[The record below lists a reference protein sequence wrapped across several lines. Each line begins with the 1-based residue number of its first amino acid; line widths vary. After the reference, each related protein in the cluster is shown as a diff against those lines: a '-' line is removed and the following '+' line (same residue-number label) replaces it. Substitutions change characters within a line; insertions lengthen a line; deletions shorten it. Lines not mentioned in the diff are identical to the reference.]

1 MGTPLPSMQRATVI
15 SRRHGSSLLSA
26 QTAAQFE
33 TKSALV
39 LSHLTAHLSGIAS
52 PATGA
57 SPEELR
63 PAIEAVDL
71 DTPLGNLTDAL
82 EEIQRLY
89 LRDAIYFHDTRYAA
103 HLNCPVAI
111 PAAAIEAMVTS
122 VNTSMD
128 TFDQSAGATLIERKL
143 VDWTSRL
150 IGFDPQ
156 KADGI
161 FTSGG
166 TQSNLQAMLIA
177 RNIAT
182 AKLQGSLPH
191 RLSKLRIYC
200 SADAHFSIRNSAM
213 LLGLGVEAAVAIP
226 TDPLHRMDPAALRR
240 QIEADVQAGLQPM
253 SISATAGTTDFGSI
267 DPLPELRSI
276 ASEHGTW
283 LHVDAAYGCGL
294 LISRRHRHRLS
305 GIETADSVTVDYH
318 KAFFQ
323 PIGSSALILARGQDF
338 GSIAHYAEYLNP
350 RSEAAGSANQVDKSL
365 QTTRRFDALKLWTT
379 LRTLGA
385 GELGDMFDQVIE
397 LAEMAEREVALRDE
411 LRLVAPVQL
420 STLVFAFDA
429 PHAALSRTQKN
440 QLADQIR
447 HRLYASGEAMIA
459 ATTHHGERLLKLTL
473 LNPNTSLS
481 DISAILDAI
490 CRVGREVLSDQ
501 KAGIPL

>member
-1 MGTPLPSMQRATVI
+1 MGTPMPSMQRVTVD
-15 SRRHGSSLLSA
+15 SPPGDSSLLCA

-33 TKSALV
+33 TETARVVSHVAAQ
-39 LSHLTAHLSGIAS
+39 LSTVAS

-57 SPEELR
+57 TPDQLR

-71 DTPLGNLTDAL
+71 NSPLGNLTEAL
-82 EEIQRLY
+82 EEIQHLY

-111 PAAAIEAMVTS
+111 PAAAIEAVVTS

-143 VDWTSRL
+143 VDWTAGL
-150 IGFDPQ
+150 IGFDVQ
-156 KADGI
+156 GADGI

-177 RNIAT
+177 RNIA
-182 AKLQGSLPH
+182 ASKLDGPLPH
-191 RLSKLRIYC
+191 RLSRLRIYC
-200 SADAHFSIRNSAM
+200 SADAHFSIRDAAM
-213 LLGLGVEAAVAIP
+213 LLGLGSEAAVAIP
-226 TDPLHRMDPAALRR
+226 TDCLHRMDPAALRR
-240 QIEADVQAGLQPM
+240 QIDADLQAGLQPM
-253 SISATAGTTDFGSI
+253 SISATAGTTDFGAI
-267 DPLPELRSI
+267 DPLLELRRI

-294 LISRRHRHRLS
+294 LISRHHRSRLA
-305 GIETADSVTVDYH
+305 GIESADSVTVDYH
-318 KAFFQ
+318 KSFFQ
-323 PIGSSALILARGQDF
+323 PIGSSALILARGRDF
-338 GSIAHYAEYLNP
+338 GCIAHYAEYLNP

-385 GELGDMFDQVIE
+385 DRLGSMFDQVIE

-411 LRLVAPVQL
+411 LRLAAPVQL
-420 STLVFAFDA
+420 STLVFAFNP
-429 PHAALSRTQKN
+429 PHLSLPQAQKN

-459 ATTHHGERLLKLTL
+459 ATTHDGERLLKLTL

-490 CRVGREVLSDQ
+490 CKAGREVLSDFE
-501 KAGIPL
+501 AGVSL